1 MNPVSELALGAQTNS
16 PSQAMLLD
24 ALATQQKVIAAQ
36 SSESS
41 GDASNNT
48 GSDQRPTAAKDMRR
62 APMETADT
70 LTDDSQ
76 TRSIIEAQETEPE
89 AQKIKA
95 AFAERREM
103 SELLA
108 VIRDPEDRLLPNEP
122 EDLTF

>member
-24 ALATQQKVIAAQ
+24 AVAAQQKVIATQ
-36 SSESS
+36 SGASS
-41 GDASNNT
+41 GDASNNP

-62 APMETADT
+62 APMDAPEK

-76 TRSIIEAQETEPE
+76 TRSIIEAQEKEPE